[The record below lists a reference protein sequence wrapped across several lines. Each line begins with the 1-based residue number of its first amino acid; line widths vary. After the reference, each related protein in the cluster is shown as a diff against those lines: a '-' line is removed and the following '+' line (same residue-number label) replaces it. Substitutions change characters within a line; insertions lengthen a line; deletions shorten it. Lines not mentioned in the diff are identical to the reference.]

1 MPFSSRVKYALP
13 TFALFANSSCVSFA
27 SILNCLS
34 LSIFLPCSNFRTSS
48 VKINAVFAARV
59 CYNAVMDIALTNSQ
73 TKTLIKCYRDS
84 LKHNNKIDYM
94 KYQFN
99 DAFIYLINYTP
110 YLIVR
115 DDGSV
120 FLTLSGKIA
129 AEDYIFKRFPRRMA
143 IASFAISVFAALIT
157 AGALIVS
164 ILALILG

>member
-1 MPFSSRVKYALP
+1 MPF
-13 TFALFANSSCVSFA
+13 
-27 SILNCLS
+27 
-34 LSIFLPCSNFRTSS
+34 
-48 VKINAVFAARV
+48 FAARV
-59 CYNAVMDIALTNSQ
+59 CYNAVMEPIALTNFQ
-73 TKTLIKCYRDS
+73 IKTLIKCYRYS

-99 DAFIYLINYTP
+99 DAFIYLINFTP

-115 DDGSV
+115 NDGSV
-120 FLTLSGKIA
+120 ILTSSGKIA